1 MDDVGTDSEGTAGLW
16 EASFRS
22 EMQRL
27 RVERGLTQADL
38 AQQLRDRGLALH
50 QQTVARIEAGQRSIR
65 LNEALVI
72 ADALGS
78 DINRMV
84 TPEDER
90 KAWRK
95 MEDGRQ
101 ALGRINTWAYRF
113 VSTRWEIAS
122 LLDGEV
128 TPKIRAAAEAWLGEH
143 DADAAEHAARSGKAT
158 FDEDMAGYFRAK
170 EQSDEDVRAY
180 LRSKEQDDG

>member
-65 LNEALVI
+65 LNEAMVI
-72 ADALGS
+72 AEALGT
-78 DINRMV
+78 DIARMV

-90 KAWRK
+90 
-95 MEDGRQ
+95 Q
-101 ALGRINTWAYRF
+101 ALRDMKQAETDLHRIVTYTLRF
-113 VSTRWEIAS
+113 LDMRYSIGSLLNREIAPNFRADVES
-122 LLDGEV
+122 WLRELGPDA
-128 TPKIRAAAEAWLGEH
+128 PLRAAG
-143 DADAAEHAARSGKAT
+143 
-158 FDEDMAGYFRAK
+158 RAK
-170 EQSDEDVRAY
+170 DEWDEGIAAYHKAKAESD
-180 LRSKEQDDG
+180 G